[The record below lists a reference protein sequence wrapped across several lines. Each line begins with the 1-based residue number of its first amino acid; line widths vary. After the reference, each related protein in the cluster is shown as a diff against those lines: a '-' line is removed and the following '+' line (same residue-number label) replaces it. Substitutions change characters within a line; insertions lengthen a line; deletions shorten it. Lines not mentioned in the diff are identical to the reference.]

1 MTETLTIRIPE
12 SMRIELMELSKEQ
25 KKPVS
30 DLVRESLQKF
40 IAIQRFRK
48 LRNTVMP
55 FAEARGI
62 FTDEDVFREFS

>member
-1 MTETLTIRIPE
+1 MTETLTVRIPE
-12 SMRIELMELSKEQ
+12 SMRIDLMELSKEQ

-48 LRNTVMP
+48 LRKTVMP

>member
-1 MTETLTIRIPE
+1 MTETLTVRIPE

>member
-1 MTETLTIRIPE
+1 MTETLTVRIPE
-12 SMRIELMELSKEQ
+12 SMRIELAELSKEQ

-40 IAIQRFRK
+40 IAIQRFRR
-48 LRNTVMP
+48 LRNIVTP

>member
-1 MTETLTIRIPE
+1 MTETLTVRIPE
-12 SMRIELMELSKEQ
+12 SMRTELMELSKEQ
-25 KKPVS
+25 QKPVS

-48 LRNTVMP
+48 LRKVVIP